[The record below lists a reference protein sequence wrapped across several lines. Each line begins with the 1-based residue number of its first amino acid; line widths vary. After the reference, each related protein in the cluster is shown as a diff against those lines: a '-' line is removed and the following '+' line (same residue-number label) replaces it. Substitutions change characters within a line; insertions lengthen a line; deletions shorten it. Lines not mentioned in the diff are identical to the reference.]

1 MHVMLF
7 DDVSSIDRELKS
19 CMCGFAICAL
29 LLLTDSLCA
38 DSVHSLLSF
47 HHCNIH
53 GFVIVASHMYTTYI
67 NALCAYGSR
76 DEMRHHEALQKNA
89 ACHFVCMC
97 QSTFTELSTHC
108 L

>member
-7 DDVSSIDRELKS
+7 DDASSIDREFTS

-29 LLLTDSLCA
+29 LVLTDSLCT
-38 DSVHSLLSF
+38 DSVHRLLSF
-47 HHCNIH
+47 GHCITH
-53 GFVIVASHMYTTYI
+53 GFYIVASHMYTTYI
-67 NALCAYGSR
+67 NVLCAYGSR
-76 DEMRHHEALQKNA
+76 DEMRHREALQKNA

-97 QSTFTELSTHC
+97 QSTCTKLSTHC